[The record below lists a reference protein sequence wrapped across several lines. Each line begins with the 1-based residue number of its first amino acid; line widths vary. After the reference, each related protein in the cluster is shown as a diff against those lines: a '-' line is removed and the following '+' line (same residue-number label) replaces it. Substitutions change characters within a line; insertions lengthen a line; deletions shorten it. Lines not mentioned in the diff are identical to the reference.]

1 MDDTAFKMTAAADI
15 NDLHVD
21 ADELLSGVYR
31 RHRRHQRRRLLG
43 AAAGACAA
51 MGLVVG
57 ALASDTPHADD
68 ASETGERVM
77 ALAPYTVSATDDAP
91 PLAVVDG
98 VELTYLP
105 AGVPTE
111 PSIESGPY
119 VGADGNDIPGGTAV
133 SGCFSED
140 ACQAAGMNVSVTRSE
155 GLDLD
160 GYLRTNWVDDN
171 ATETTV
177 DGRPALALDVDAD
190 EAARIVWSPQDGIV
204 LEIVVDTSQAEELR
218 RVIDGIRIP

>member
-1 MDDTAFKMTAAADI
+1 MDKTDFRMTAAADI
-15 NDLHVD
+15 DDLQVD
-21 ADELLSGVYR
+21 ADALLSGVYR

-43 AAAGACAA
+43 ATAGAFVA

-57 ALASDTPHADD
+57 ALASDTPQAEQ
-68 ASETGERVM
+68 AM
-77 ALAPYTVSATDDAP
+77 ALSPYTLSATDDAP

-119 VGADGNDIPGGTAV
+119 VGADGNDVPGGTAV

-140 ACQAAGMNVSVTRSE
+140 ACQATGMNLSVTRSE

-160 GYLRTNWVDDN
+160 GYLRTNWVDDD

-190 EAARIVWSPQDGIV
+190 EAARIVWSPRDGIV

-218 RVIDGIRIP
+218 RVVDGIRIP